1 MAGPEQDTFA
11 RSSSIAEGLVA
22 ILILFSSLRRW
33 RGVPQLARRFEIVS
47 VRTGYFCPQFFNSGG
62 PDMERNTMNNE
73 RKFYRL

>member
-1 MAGPEQDTFA
+1 MKGFGRPEQVTFA

-22 ILILFSSLRRW
+22 MLILSSSLRRW

-62 PDMERNTMNNE
+62 PGRD
-73 RKFYRL
+73 LDLI